1 MHFDTTPCRAVAALA
16 ITRSNPKSPPGAAI
30 RRVVVFI
37 AHAHGDDEARFEL
50 HDQAFA
56 GSTNGRDVA
65 DWLGG
70 IIPYGA
76 EIALRSTISQLRP
89 APSKAYASKWSPV
102 DDTAWLR
109 PVFGHDAK
117 IWPLH
122 LSDKDIL
129 ETGIRVG
136 LIRHD
141 PEALWL
147 AAGAIRPA
155 KEAQVIW
162 HRFLD
167 LTRSA
172 YEITCLSAARQ
183 AWWALEK
190 ARPIHF

>member
-1 MHFDTTPCRAVAALA
+1 MQIDLTPCRAVAALA

-37 AHAHGDDEARFEL
+37 ADAHGDDEARFEL
-50 HDQAFA
+50 HDHAFG

-65 DWLGG
+65 EWLGG

-89 APSKAYASKWSPV
+89 QPSRVHASKWSPV

-109 PVFGHDAK
+109 PVFGNDAR

-129 ETGIRVG
+129 ETGISLG
-136 LIRHD
+136 LIKDD
-141 PEALWL
+141 PEVLWL
-147 AAGAIRPA
+147 AARALRPA
-155 KEAQVIW
+155 REAQAIW

-183 AWWALEK
+183 AWWALEQ
-190 ARPIHF
+190 ARPIYF

>member
-1 MHFDTTPCRAVAALA
+1 MQIDLTPCRAVAALA

-37 AHAHGDDEARFEL
+37 AEPQGEDEARFEM

-65 DWLGG
+65 EWLGG
-70 IIPYGA
+70 IIPYDA
-76 EIALRSTISQLRP
+76 EIALRSTISQLHP
-89 APSKAYASKWSPV
+89 APSKVNASRWSPV

-109 PVFGHDAK
+109 PVFGNDAR

-129 ETGIRVG
+129 ETGIGLG
-136 LIRHD
+136 LIKDD
-141 PEALWL
+141 PEVLWL
-147 AAGAIRPA
+147 AARALRPA
-155 KEAQVIW
+155 REAQVIW

-167 LTRSA
+167 VTRSA

-183 AWWALEK
+183 AWWALEQ
-190 ARPIHF
+190 ARPIYF

>member
-1 MHFDTTPCRAVAALA
+1 MQLDLTPCRAVAALA

-37 AHAHGDDEARFEL
+37 AHAHGDE
-50 HDQAFA
+50 
-56 GSTNGRDVA
+56 DVA

-70 IIPYGA
+70 TIPYGA

-89 APSKAYASKWSPV
+89 APSKVHASKWSPV

-109 PVFGHDAK
+109 PVFGNHAK

-129 ETGIRVG
+129 ETGISLG

-147 AAGAIRPA
+147 AAGMIRPA

-172 YEITCLSAARQ
+172 YDITCLSAARQ
-183 AWWALEK
+183 AWWALEQ